1 MHHVSFFTETTL
13 IEIGVYRDRW
23 GDPPKRV
30 ARFARSD
37 NPPSRGQILP
47 CKWLVQVLS
56 ATIQ

>member
-1 MHHVSFFTETTL
+1 M
-13 IEIGVYRDRW
+13 EIGVYRDRW

-37 NPPSRGQILP
+37 NSPSRGQILP